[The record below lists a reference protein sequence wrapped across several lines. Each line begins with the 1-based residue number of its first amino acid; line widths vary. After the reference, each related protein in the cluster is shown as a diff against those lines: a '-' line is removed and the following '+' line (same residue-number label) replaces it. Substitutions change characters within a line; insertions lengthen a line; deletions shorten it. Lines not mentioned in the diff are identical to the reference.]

1 MLFSIEHSRTA
12 DLAAIIDAASHYQF
26 PAWARWN
33 YRVQIDA
40 LAGGTGP
47 EEGMQ
52 IRKVAVECG
61 ADDLAF
67 IVDAL
72 RPSVGELAGRAQ
84 NDRGA

>member
-1 MLFSIEHSRTA
+1 
-12 DLAAIIDAASHYQF
+12 
-26 PAWARWN
+26 
-33 YRVQIDA
+33 
-40 LAGGTGP
+40 
-47 EEGMQ
+47 MQ